1 MKKIGKKLSYFT
13 KVFLVLSLLFSNLSG
28 LSIVFAYETSDSLVL
43 ETEKNNIIIKY
54 NDEIEDTANVRVEIS
69 ENYNYLGGTTETP
82 LTSTKSTDG
91 ASLKSTEG
99 VTYVSKMLSNVIFD
113 GTYNLNV

>member
-69 ENYNYLGGTTETP
+69 ENYTYLGGTTETP